1 MKYRGLIMYFV
12 ILIVMS
18 GCVEKPARQSLGKAA
33 PFRLIDAD
41 STYRQ
46 LTDFKS
52 KIVMIHFWADWCPHC
67 RQEFPELQKAFDTLK
82 DQGLLIVGINSG
94 QPFEHMIGIQQEFNL
109 TFPMLSDEEAI
120 TAKKYKV
127 SGLPASFYIDKDGNI
142 LQSEVGWVT
151 EEKIVETYKQLTSAP
166 SS

>member
-1 MKYRGLIMYFV
+1 
-12 ILIVMS
+12 
-18 GCVEKPARQSLGKAA
+18 
-33 PFRLIDAD
+33 
-41 STYRQ
+41 
-46 LTDFKS
+46 
-52 KIVMIHFWADWCPHC
+52 MIHFWADWCPHC

-94 QPFEHMIGIQQEFNL
+94 QPFDHMIGIQQEFNL